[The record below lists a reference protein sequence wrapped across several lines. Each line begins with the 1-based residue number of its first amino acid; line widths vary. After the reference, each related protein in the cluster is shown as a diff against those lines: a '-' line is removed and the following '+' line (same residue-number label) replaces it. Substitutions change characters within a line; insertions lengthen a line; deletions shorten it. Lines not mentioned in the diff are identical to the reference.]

1 MARPTISDLARAA
14 GVSTTTVSHAFSGR
28 RHVDPE
34 TRERIHALAR
44 EIGYH
49 PSALAQRLRSGRAGT
64 IALGSSMP
72 FAVAAGPSRLGF
84 LMEIAASAAM
94 SAFARDIALCLIPPQ
109 PSQENLNHIGFDGVI
124 LVEPAADDPLVRHF
138 EARQT
143 PVVTIGRMPGRDDI
157 PYLDLHSGA
166 TTRLL
171 LDHLREQGSRDI
183 ALVTGKSARSSYLE
197 TIAAYRDCVASAG
210 IMPPILMLDET
221 GGEDLAHDAVT
232 ALMRQHPSIDGLLVP
247 VDAFASGAV
256 RALTALGKRVPQ
268 DVRVATRYDGLRAK
282 LADPPLT
289 AVNLHLSELAQLAVD
304 LLLNHMEGRAEPI
317 VTPFPQIIARASTL
331 GQLRLAASLG
341 IGTV

>member
-1 MARPTISDLARAA
+1 VAKPTISELARAA
-14 GVSTTTVSHAFSGR
+14 GVSPTTVSHAFSGR

-49 PSALAQRLRSGRAGT
+49 PSALAQRLRSGRTGT

-84 LMEIAASAAM
+84 LMEIAASGAM
-94 SAFARDIALCLIPPQ
+94 SAFTRDIALCLIPPQ
-109 PSQENLNHIGFDGVI
+109 PSEKNLNQMAFDGVI

-138 EARQT
+138 ETRQT
-143 PVVTIGRMPGRDDI
+143 PVVAIGRMPGREDI

-171 LDHLREQGSRDI
+171 LEHMREQGSHDI
-183 ALVTGKSARSSYLE
+183 ALLTGKGARNSYLE
-197 TIAAYRDCVASAG
+197 TLAAYRDDAARAG
-210 IMPPILMLDET
+210 TVPRILVLEEA
-221 GGEDLAHDAVT
+221 GGEDLAYDAVP
-232 ALMRQHPSIDGLLVP
+232 ALMRQHPGIDGLLVP

-256 RALTALGKRVPQ
+256 RALTGLGKRVPE
-268 DVRVATRYDGLRAK
+268 DVRVATRYDGIRAK

-289 AVNLHLSELAQLAVD
+289 AVNLHLSELAELAVD
-304 LLLNHMEGRAEPI
+304 LLLDHIEGRAEPI
-317 VTPFPQIIARASTL
+317 ATPFPQIIARASTR
-331 GQLRLAASLG
+331 GPVR
-341 IGTV
+341 

>member
-14 GVSTTTVSHAFSGR
+14 GVSPTTVSHAFSGR

-44 EIGYH
+44 ELGYH
-49 PSALAQRLRSGRAGT
+49 PSVLAQRLRSGRTGT

-94 SAFARDIALCLIPPQ
+94 SAFTRDIALCLIPPQ
-109 PSQENLNHIGFDGVI
+109 PSQENLNHMGFDGVI

-138 EARQT
+138 ESRRT
-143 PVVTIGRMPGRDDI
+143 PVVAIGRMPGRDDI
-157 PYLDLHSGA
+157 PHLDLHSGA
-166 TTRLL
+166 TARLL
-171 LDHLREQGSRDI
+171 LAHLREQGSRDI
-183 ALVTGKSARSSYLE
+183 GLVTGKGARSSYLE
-197 TIAAYRDCVASAG
+197 TIAAYRDDAARAG
-210 IMPPILMLDET
+210 AQPRILMLDET

-232 ALMRQHPSIDGLLVP
+232 ALLREHPGIDALLAP

-256 RALTALGKRVPQ
+256 RALAGLGKRVPQ

-289 AVNLHLSELAQLAVD
+289 AVDLHLSELAGLAVD
-304 LLLNHMEGRAEPI
+304 LLLNHIEGRAEPMA
-317 VTPFPQIIARASTL
+317 TPFPRIIARASTL
-331 GQLRLAASLG
+331 G
-341 IGTV
+341 